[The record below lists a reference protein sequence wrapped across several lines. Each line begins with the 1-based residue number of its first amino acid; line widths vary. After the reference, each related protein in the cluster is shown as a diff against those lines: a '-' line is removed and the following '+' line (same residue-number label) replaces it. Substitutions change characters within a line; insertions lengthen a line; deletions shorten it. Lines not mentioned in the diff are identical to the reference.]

1 MPTWTVDFK
10 DLQSTIDEMIRKLED
25 KPKTKNE
32 QSSKSDLV
40 DKYKKLY
47 QASLKIERLTESKQ
61 DCLKEISFY
70 NETIA
75 KIDLEIEELNKLF
88 SN

>member
-10 DLQSTIDEMIRKLED
+10 DLQSTIDDMISKLED

-47 QASLKIERLTESKQ
+47 QASLNIERLTESKQ

-70 NETIA
+70 NETIT